1 MDKFWTINLL
11 CTGHTVMQ
19 PRRKTKRAVAKSSI
33 APMAITQTSPPTIS
47 GVLQVGQTLTAN
59 SGEYSVG
66 EGVKFVWSSSENG
79 GSDWFTDGEG
89 ATRTLQAAD
98 VARVYKVT
106 ETVSADGEEDATFES
121 AKTKVVMPADATVG
135 TVTVTGPS
143 TGEVGVPVTYT
154 ASISGDAEEGL
165 LTYGWEI
172 QGGDGQV
179 KTANVQFEEPT
190 ANPAT
195 VTFSEP
201 GMGCKVVAWVAT
213 EQTNVVD
220 SPQSGFTTFDSQVPP
235 PEPEP
240 GAPLERK
247 TDTVLEGLPF
257 VGEILTI
264 VDGTAQGGTPP
275 YTTTYEWQRSSQG
288 DWQTINGYVDKAYSP
303 GVEDG
308 GYSIRGVT
316 IVTDKSGAE
325 LKLPSLGTTP
335 VVEQPDEIA
344 PDSGYSSWAQ
354 YNIASLI
361 YNYRN
366 WHLRDLTITQIDNQ
380 TFTVTPAG
388 RLDDLSRVAN
398 PPTDG
403 EIKMVWDWI
412 AFRWTGSLEF
422 LGEAQFKLSCMGSGR
437 FVPSGGASASIV
449 GDAPTVGGGEEE

>member
-1 MDKFWTINLL
+1 
-11 CTGHTVMQ
+11 MQ
-19 PRRKTKRAVAKSSI
+19 HRRKTKRAVAKPSVT
-33 APMAITQTSPPTIS
+33 PMAITQTSPPTIS
-47 GVLQVGQTLTAN
+47 GVLQVGQTLTATT
-59 SGEYSVG
+59 GEYSPG
-66 EGVKFVWSSSENG
+66 EGTKFSWSYSANG
-79 GSDWFTDGEG
+79 GADWVADGEG
-89 ATRTLQAAD
+89 TSRLLLAGDIAH
-98 VARVYKVT
+98 VFKVT
-106 ETVSADGEEDATFES
+106 ETVSAEGEDDATFDSE
-121 AKTKVVMPADATVG
+121 KTKAVIPADATIG
-135 TVTVTGPS
+135 TVTVSGPS

-154 ASISGDAEEGL
+154 ASIGGDAEAGL
-165 LTYGWEI
+165 LTYAWEI

-179 KTANVQFEEPT
+179 KSANVQWDDPT

-240 GAPLERK
+240 DAELERK

-275 YTTTYEWQRSSQG
+275 YTTTYAWERSRQG

-303 GVEDG
+303 GGEDS

-316 IVTDKSGAE
+316 IVTDKNGAE

-354 YNIASLI
+354 YNIASLL

-366 WHLRDLTITQIDNQ
+366 WHLRDLTVTQIDNQ
-380 TFTVTPAG
+380 TFTVSPAG

-403 EIKMVWDWI
+403 EIRMVWDWI
-412 AFRWTGSLEF
+412 AFRWTGTLEAV
-422 LGEAQFKLSCMGSGR
+422 GEAQFKLSCVGSGR
-437 FVPSGGASASIV
+437 FVPSGGATAMVI
-449 GDAPTVGGGEEE
+449 GEAPTVGGGEEE